1 MRTLCVLSAAL
12 VLCAASG
19 ASEPATPRVTPDPLR
34 DLNEQERAV
43 WNSTIGYFCHAYVR
57 GLQGD
62 LVRVPPEPFE
72 YIRGAIRWHG
82 RYITVVGPQK
92 IQQLENQLAQAKSQV
107 VLGGTFGKSDA
118 EIRAQAWSRQRVA
131 DLERL
136 LREAREALRQRQ
148 VAYNQGDLVTL
159 EALGAPALER
169 FVVGEIGALTQRFT
183 VVVIQDETTALASI
197 SMGGERF
204 GIRLEGWPTADLV
217 TDRSYTMDTQ
227 DRTGIVTGT
236 RAYTTTAL
244 GTKTALVIRRVEVQD
259 YLAGITQAEFIELL
273 KTKGMTPL
281 EFTHLVTS
289 VRAEKPDTYVDEVLR
304 RLEAPPTEAPPTEAP
319 PTEDDQQKTTQ
330 DG

>member
-1 MRTLCVLSAAL
+1 MRTLCMLAASL
-12 VLCAASG
+12 LLCAAAA
-19 ASEPATPRVTPDPLR
+19 ASEPATPRATPDPLR

-43 WNSTIGYFCHAYVR
+43 WNSTIGYFRHAYVR
-57 GLQGD
+57 GLQGG

-72 YIRGAIRWHG
+72 YILGAIRWHG
-82 RYITVVGPQK
+82 RYVTVLGPQK
-92 IQQLENQLAQAKSQV
+92 IQQLENQLAQARSQV

-118 EIRAQAWSRQRVA
+118 EIRAQAQSRQRVA
-131 DLERL
+131 YLEGL
-136 LREAREALRQRQ
+136 LQEAREALRQRQ

-169 FVVGEIGALTQRFT
+169 FVVGEIGALAQGFT
-183 VVVIQDETTALASI
+183 VEAIQDETTALASI
-197 SMGGERF
+197 SIKGDHF
-204 GIRLEGWPTADLV
+204 WISLEGWPTTDLV
-217 TDRSYTMDTQ
+217 TDRSYTMDAQ

-236 RAYTTTAL
+236 RAWTTTAL

-281 EFTHLVTS
+281 EFTHLVAS
-289 VRAEKPDTYVDEVLR
+289 VRAEKPDTYVAEVLR
-304 RLEAPPTEAPPTEAP
+304 RLEAPPTEAPPTEN
-319 PTEDDQQKTTQ
+319 DQQKTTQ